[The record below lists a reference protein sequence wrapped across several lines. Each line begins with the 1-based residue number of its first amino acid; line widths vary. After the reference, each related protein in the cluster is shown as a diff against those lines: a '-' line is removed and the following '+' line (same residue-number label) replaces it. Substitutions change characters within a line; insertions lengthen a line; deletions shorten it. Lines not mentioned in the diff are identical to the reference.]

1 MGNMYSIIESLC
13 KDKGTNITR
22 MCREAKIPRSVF
34 SELKAGRTKQ
44 LSNKYLPVVANYFNV
59 SVDYLIGNVN
69 DPFFRL
75 DNKKI
80 LKEINSYENSEE
92 EQKETPTLTK
102 KDERD
107 ISKKMQETLA
117 QLEEQQSGL
126 MFDGEPLDD
135 ETKELLAISLKNSLE
150 LAKKIAKQKYT
161 PKKYRKKSE

>member
-1 MGNMYSIIESLC
+1 MKEN
-13 KDKGTNITR
+13 NITPYR
-22 MCREAKIPRSVF
+22 LSKETGITQATLSRWKTGKTDPSIETLKKI
-34 SELKAGRTKQ
+34 AD
-44 LSNKYLPVVANYFNV
+44 YFGV
-59 SVDYLIGNVN
+59 SLDYLLGDVS
-69 DPFFRL
+69 DPLFCL

-80 LKEINSYENSEE
+80 LKEINSYESSDEK
-92 EQKETPTLTK
+92 KETPTLTK

>member
-1 MGNMYSIIESLC
+1 MYDRLLKLMKEN
-13 KDKGTNITR
+13 NITPYR
-22 MCREAKIPRSVF
+22 LSKETGITQATLSRWKTGKTDPSIETLKKI
-34 SELKAGRTKQ
+34 AD
-44 LSNKYLPVVANYFNV
+44 YFGV
-59 SVDYLIGNVN
+59 SLDYLLGDVS
-69 DPFFRL
+69 DPLFCL

-80 LKEINSYENSEE
+80 LKEINSYENSDEK
-92 EQKETPTLTK
+92 KETPTLTK

>member
-1 MGNMYSIIESLC
+1 LDTFDRIEALLKQRGISAYKLS
-13 KDKGTNITR
+13 KDTGISTGLISQWKNRAQKPSAI
-22 MCREAKIPRSVF
+22 K
-34 SELKAGRTKQ
+34 LQK
-44 LSNKYLPVVANYFNV
+44 VANYFGV
-59 SVDYLIGNVN
+59 TVGYLLGTE
-69 DPFFRL
+69 P
-75 DNKKI
+75 
-80 LKEINSYENSEE
+80 KE
-92 EQKETPTLTK
+92 KAPTLTE

-117 QLEEQQSGL
+117 QLEAQQSGL

>member
-1 MGNMYSIIESLC
+1 MYDRLLKLMKEN
-13 KDKGTNITR
+13 NITPYR
-22 MCREAKIPRSVF
+22 LSKETGITQATLSRWKTGKTDPSIETLKKI
-34 SELKAGRTKQ
+34 AD
-44 LSNKYLPVVANYFNV
+44 YFGV
-59 SVDYLIGNVN
+59 SLDYLLGDVS
-69 DPFFRL
+69 DPLFCL

-80 LKEINSYENSEE
+80 LKEINSYESSDEK
-92 EQKETPTLTK
+92 KETPTLTK